1 MSIRSDALVIDDLL
15 CDIRILISVLQSGN
29 HSFVSLKSCM
39 GRLIDLLMI
48 LLVKIIKFI
57 DDQPAW

>member
-29 HSFVSLKSCM
+29 HPFESLKSCM

-48 LLVKIIKFI
+48 LLVKIIKCI